1 MFWLLAPWQLINL
14 RHRCASHTRLQWAL
28 VGWADCVRDQ
38 QDCHFER
45 HWMATCHIASW
56 QQWEAYQPQTTAC
69 KSQHCLG
76 CWTLL
81 QPNNIVICVIII
93 LILWVNLTLLC
104 CCHPEESMRHIT
116 IWPFFSSIVNK
127 TNMLTLHCMLS
138 LLCHIGNQI
147 PEKYW
152 TSNRNPK
159 QATHHREESR
169 DVFMQAHELS
179 VAWCHVV
186 PQLTWSSQEGQE
198 ICLGHL
204 VGAISRRTPSFSF
217 CHAAPRCWPGRQ
229 NSLRWVLPCHLVTW
243 LGECD
248 TWLEIPK
255 STKGGLRSC
264 YVCALRLYRPPNI
277 GQKEKHESTHF
288 CFGCTPPKHQ
298 LCCIAL
304 PSAKCQTPEKKKLQI
319 AQIKI
324 QKNYEQKKYNT
335 FGVNGQFPNTAVI
348 IKSRTN

>member
-1 MFWLLAPWQLINL
+1 MQVTHHCN
-14 RHRCASHTRLQWAL
+14 
-28 VGWADCVRDQ
+28 GWAACVRDQ

-152 TSNRNPK
+152 TSSQNLK

-169 DVFMQAHELS
+169 DVFIMQAQCSL
-179 VAWCHVV
+179 V
-186 PQLTWSSQEGQE
+186 PCSSPT
-198 ICLGHL
+198 HL
-204 VGAISRRTPSFSF
+204 VFTRGSGNLPWSPSR
-217 CHAAPRCWPGRQ
+217 CH
-229 NSLRWVLPCHLVTW
+229 
-243 LGECD
+243 
-248 TWLEIPK
+248 I
-255 STKGGLRSC
+255 
-264 YVCALRLYRPPNI
+264 
-277 GQKEKHESTHF
+277 
-288 CFGCTPPKHQ
+288 
-298 LCCIAL
+298 
-304 PSAKCQTPEKKKLQI
+304 
-319 AQIKI
+319 
-324 QKNYEQKKYNT
+324 
-335 FGVNGQFPNTAVI
+335 
-348 IKSRTN
+348 